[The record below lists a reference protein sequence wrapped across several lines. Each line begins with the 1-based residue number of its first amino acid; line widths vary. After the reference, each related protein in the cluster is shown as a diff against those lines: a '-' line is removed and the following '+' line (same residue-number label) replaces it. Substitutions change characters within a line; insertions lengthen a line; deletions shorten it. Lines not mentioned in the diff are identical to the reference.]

1 MGNYQNKEYV
11 SMVQAQV
18 VAGQQLESKLN
29 YFGIVL
35 IVITVILS
43 LLLCYAIKRGCVG
56 HARDWLRREV
66 PLILSG
72 ATLQGQLGTT
82 GNQTPTATKT
92 GYV

>member
-1 MGNYQNKEYV
+1 MGNHQNREYV
-11 SMVQAQV
+11 ATAQAQV

-35 IVITVILS
+35 MVIAVIMGI
-43 LLLCYAIKRGCVG
+43 LLCYAIKRGCVG

-72 ATLQGQLGTT
+72 QPGTVS
-82 GNQTPTATKT
+82 NPTPTATVS
-92 GYV
+92 GYA